1 MPNND
6 LFLQTIEAVYASGL
20 DRDRLPEALEA
31 TNSLI
36 GGAGAL
42 LEVIDKPTRR
52 HREYCSVG
60 LPNVA
65 RAPYIE
71 QFAALNP
78 RIPFAFRQP
87 RGKIICDYQVLDE
100 DEMSVIRFIPSSFS
114 LSGCATVFGP
124 CSNKHPTSG
133 LAYLSNGQGSKATP
147 TNVRSRSCSASSRI
161 ISARTT

>member
-6 LFLQTIEAVYASGL
+6 LFLQTIKSVYASGL
-20 DRDRLPEALEA
+20 DRDRLPEAFEA

-42 LEVIDKPTRR
+42 LEVIDKPTQR
-52 HREYCSVG
+52 HSEYCSVG

-87 RGKIICDYQVLDE
+87 V
-100 DEMSVIRFIPSSFS
+100 SSATIRSS
-114 LSGCATVFGP
+114 T
-124 CSNKHPTSG
+124 KM
-133 LAYLSNGQGSKATP
+133 K
-147 TNVRSRSCSASSRI
+147 
-161 ISARTT
+161 